1 MTAQRTYI
9 SPLNVDMNYVSMT
22 ALLAWALN
30 YFTIDK
36 NCASGF
42 VARTVIGVSLE
53 LEFKSNAS
61 NNI

>member
-1 MTAQRTYI
+1 MCPGI
-9 SPLNVDMNYVSMT
+9 SPLNVDMNYVLMT
-22 ALLAWALN
+22 APLVWALN

-42 VARTVIGVSLE
+42 VARIVTGVSLE
-53 LEFKSNAS
+53 FEFKSNAS